1 VNLSKKL
8 LIFFLLI
15 IIAILWTI
23 YFLNKD
29 FFQLQT
35 FFSNLEIIQNF
46 ILQNF
51 LISIFIVILSY
62 SFLIMCNFP
71 FASLLSMINGFLFG
85 TWLGGAISIVGGT
98 IGALGVF
105 LIAKFFFL
113 DFIKRKFLNKY
124 SYIENYFNK
133 NDLELMILI
142 RIVPGT
148 PFFLQN
154 LILAGLGA
162 NNKKFFYTTLIGLA
176 PWSFIF
182 GSIGQGLEEI
192 FVNETELSF
201 SLIAQPEYLIP
212 IGFIAFLIIMI
223 ILFKKKF
230 INQLHLLIYPQ
241 TF

>member
-1 VNLSKKL
+1 MNLSKKL
-8 LIFFLLI
+8 LIFFLFI

-29 FFQLQT
+29 FFKLQT

-212 IGFIAFLIIMI
+212 IGFIVFLIIMI

-230 INQLHLLIYPQ
+230 KK
-241 TF
+241 

>member
-1 VNLSKKL
+1 MNLSKRILFFTL
-8 LIFFLLI
+8 LTVI
-15 IIAILWTI
+15 IILWTT
-23 YFLNKD
+23 YFVNKD

-51 LISIFIVILSY
+51 FISIFIFILSY

-85 TWLGGAISIVGGT
+85 TWIGGMISIVGGT
-98 IGALGVF
+98 IGAF
-105 LIAKFFFL
+105 SIFIIAKFFFL
-113 DFIKRKFLNKY
+113 DSIKKKFLNKY

-133 NDLELMILI
+133 NDLELMMLI
-142 RIVPGT
+142 RIIPVI

-192 FVNETELSF
+192 FVNKTELSF

-212 IGFIAFLIIMI
+212 ICFIAFIIIMI

-230 INQLHLLIYPQ
+230 KK
-241 TF
+241 

>member
-1 VNLSKKL
+1 MNLSKKL
-8 LIFFLLI
+8 LIFFLLTI
-15 IIAILWTI
+15 ILILWTI

-51 LISIFIVILSY
+51 FISIFLFILMY

-85 TWLGGAISIVGGT
+85 TWIGGTISIVGGT

-113 DFIKRKFLNKY
+113 DFIKRKFLKKY
-124 SYIENYFNK
+124 SHIEDYFNK
-133 NDLELMILI
+133 NDLELMMLI
-142 RIVPGT
+142 RIVPGI

-162 NNKKFFYTTLIGLA
+162 HNKKFLYTTFIGLA

-182 GSIGQGLEEI
+182 GSVGQGLEEI
-192 FVNETELSF
+192 FVNKTELSF
-201 SLIAQPEYLIP
+201 SLVAQPEYLIP
-212 IGFIAFLIIMI
+212 IGFIAILIIMI
-223 ILFKKKF
+223 IFFKKKF
-230 INQLHLLIYPQ
+230 KK
-241 TF
+241 

>member
-1 VNLSKKL
+1 MNLSKKL
-8 LIFFLLI
+8 LIFFLLTI
-15 IIAILWTI
+15 ILILWTI

-29 FFQLQT
+29 FFQLHT

-51 LISIFIVILSY
+51 FVSIFIFILSY

-85 TWLGGAISIVGGT
+85 TWIGGTISIVGGT
-98 IGALGVF
+98 LGAFGVF

-113 DFIKRKFLNKY
+113 DFIKNKFLNKY
-124 SYIENYFNK
+124 SHIENYFNK
-133 NDLELMILI
+133 NDLELMMLI
-142 RIVPGT
+142 RIIPAI

-162 NNKKFFYTTLIGLA
+162 HNKKFFYTTLIGLA

-192 FVNETELSF
+192 FINKTEISF

-230 INQLHLLIYPQ
+230 KR
-241 TF
+241 

>member
-1 VNLSKKL
+1 MNLSKKI
-8 LIFFLLI
+8 LIFFLLTVI
-15 IIAILWTI
+15 VILWTI

-51 LISIFIVILSY
+51 FISIFIFIISY

-85 TWLGGAISIVGGT
+85 TWIGGTISIVGGT
-98 IGALGVF
+98 IGAFSIF
-105 LIAKFFFL
+105 LISKFFFL

-142 RIVPGT
+142 RFIPLV
-148 PFFLQN
+148 PFFIQN

-162 NNKKFFYTTLIGLA
+162 KNKKFLFTTLIGLA

-182 GSIGQGLEEI
+182 GSIGQGLEDI
-192 FVNETELSF
+192 FINKTQLTF
-201 SLIAQPEYLIP
+201 SLITQPEYMVPLSIIVVLIL
-212 IGFIAFLIIMI
+212 FILI
-223 ILFKKKF
+223 FKKKF
-230 INQLHLLIYPQ
+230 KE
-241 TF
+241 

>member
-1 VNLSKKL
+1 MNLSKKL
-8 LIFFLLI
+8 LIFFLLTI
-15 IIAILWTI
+15 ILILWTI

-51 LISIFIVILSY
+51 FVSIFIVILSY

-85 TWLGGAISIVGGT
+85 TWIGGTISIVGGT
-98 IGALGVF
+98 LGAFGIF
-105 LIAKFFFL
+105 LIARFFFL
-113 DFIKRKFLNKY
+113 DFIKKKFLNKY

-133 NDLELMILI
+133 NDLELMVLI
-142 RIVPGT
+142 RIIPVI

-162 NNKKFFYTTLIGLA
+162 HNKKFFYTTLIGLA

-192 FVNETELSF
+192 FINKTELSL

-212 IGFIAFLIIMI
+212 IGFIASLIVMI

-230 INQLHLLIYPQ
+230 KK
-241 TF
+241 

>member
-1 VNLSKKL
+1 MNLSKKL
-8 LIFFLLI
+8 LIFFLLTI
-15 IIAILWTI
+15 ILILWTI

-51 LISIFIVILSY
+51 FISIFIVILSY

-85 TWLGGAISIVGGT
+85 TWIGGT
-98 IGALGVF
+98 ISILGGTLGAFGVF

-113 DFIKRKFLNKY
+113 DFIKNKFLNKY

-133 NDLELMILI
+133 NDLELMMLI
-142 RIVPGT
+142 RIIPAI

-162 NNKKFFYTTLIGLA
+162 HNKKFFYTTLIGLA

-192 FVNETELSF
+192 FINKTELSF

-230 INQLHLLIYPQ
+230 KR
-241 TF
+241 

>member
-1 VNLSKKL
+1 MNLSKKF
-8 LIFFLLI
+8 LIFFLLTI
-15 IIAILWTI
+15 IVILWTI

-35 FFSNLEIIQNF
+35 LFSNLEIIQNY

-51 LISIFIVILSY
+51 FISIFIFIFSY

-71 FASLLSMINGFLFG
+71 FASLLSMVSGFLFG
-85 TWLGGAISIVGGT
+85 TWIGGAISIVGGT
-98 IGALGVF
+98 IGAFTVF

-113 DFIKRKFLNKY
+113 DLIKIKFLNKY
-124 SYIENYFNK
+124 SHIENHFNK

-142 RIVPGT
+142 RIIPAI

-154 LILAGLGA
+154 LFLAGLGA

-176 PWSFIF
+176 PWSFIY
-182 GSIGQGLEEI
+182 GSLGQGLEEI
-192 FVNETELSF
+192 FINKTKLSI
-201 SLIAQPEYLIP
+201 SLIAKPEYLIP
-212 IGFIAFLIIMI
+212 LGFMAFLIIMI

-230 INQLHLLIYPQ
+230 KK
-241 TF
+241 

>member
-1 VNLSKKL
+1 MNLSKKL
-8 LIFFLLI
+8 LIFFLLTI
-15 IIAILWTI
+15 ILILWTI

-51 LISIFIVILSY
+51 FFSIFIVILSY

-85 TWLGGAISIVGGT
+85 TWIGGT
-98 IGALGVF
+98 ISILGGTLGALGVF

-113 DFIKRKFLNKY
+113 DFIKKKFLNKY

-133 NDLELMILI
+133 NDLELMMLI
-142 RIVPGT
+142 RIIPAI

-162 NNKKFFYTTLIGLA
+162 HNKKFFYTTLIGLA

-192 FVNETELSF
+192 FVNKTELSF

-223 ILFKKKF
+223 IFFKKKF
-230 INQLHLLIYPQ
+230 KK
-241 TF
+241 

>member
-1 VNLSKKL
+1 MNLSKRILFFTL
-8 LIFFLLI
+8 LTVI
-15 IIAILWTI
+15 IILWTT
-23 YFLNKD
+23 YFVNKD

-51 LISIFIVILSY
+51 FISIFIFILSY

-85 TWLGGAISIVGGT
+85 TWIGGIISIVGGT
-98 IGALGVF
+98 IGAF
-105 LIAKFFFL
+105 SIFIIAKFFFL
-113 DFIKRKFLNKY
+113 DSIKKKFLNKY

-133 NDLELMILI
+133 NDLELMMLI
-142 RIVPGT
+142 RIIPVI

-192 FVNETELSF
+192 FVNKTELSF

-212 IGFIAFLIIMI
+212 ICFIAFIIIMI

-230 INQLHLLIYPQ
+230 KK
-241 TF
+241 

>member
-1 VNLSKKL
+1 MNLSKKL
-8 LIFFLLI
+8 LIFFLLTI
-15 IIAILWTI
+15 ILILWTI

-51 LISIFIVILSY
+51 FVSIFIVILSY

-85 TWLGGAISIVGGT
+85 TWIGGTISIVGGT
-98 IGALGVF
+98 LGAFGVF

-113 DFIKRKFLNKY
+113 DFIKNKFLNKY
-124 SYIENYFNK
+124 SYVENYFNK
-133 NDLELMILI
+133 NDLELMMLI
-142 RIVPGT
+142 RIIPAI

-162 NNKKFFYTTLIGLA
+162 HNKKFFYTTLIGLA

-192 FVNETELSF
+192 FVNKTEFSF
-201 SLIAQPEYLIP
+201 SLVAQPEYLIP

-230 INQLHLLIYPQ
+230 KK
-241 TF
+241 

>member
-1 VNLSKKL
+1 MKLSKKISILFL
-8 LIFFLLI
+8 LIFFV
-15 IIAILWTI
+15 ILWIT

-29 FFQLQT
+29 FFQLET
-35 FFSNLEIIQNF
+35 FFSNLDFIQNF
-46 ILQNF
+46 ISQNYLLSIFTF
-51 LISIFIVILSY
+51 LILY
-62 SFLIMCNFP
+62 SFLILCNFP

-85 TWLGGAISIVGGT
+85 TWIGGT
-98 IGALGVF
+98 ISLIGGTLGAFGIF
-105 LIAKFFFL
+105 IIAKIFFS
-113 DFIKRKFLNKY
+113 DFIKNKFLNKY

-142 RIVPGT
+142 RIVPAA
-148 PFFLQN
+148 PFFIQN

-162 NNKKFFYTTLIGLA
+162 NNKKFFFTTLFGLA

-192 FVNETELSF
+192 FINKTALNF

-212 IGFIAFLIIMI
+212 LGFIAFIIIMI

-230 INQLHLLIYPQ
+230 KK
-241 TF
+241 

>member
-1 VNLSKKL
+1 MKLSNKFF
-8 LIFFLLI
+8 IFFLLI
-15 IIAILWTI
+15 IIIILWTI
-23 YFLNKD
+23 YFLNRD

-51 LISIFIVILSY
+51 FVSIFIFTVSY

-85 TWLGGAISIVGGT
+85 TWIGGVISIIGGT
-98 IGALGVF
+98 IGAFCIF

-113 DFIKRKFLNKY
+113 DLIKRKFLNKY
-124 SYIENYFNK
+124 SGIENNFNK
-133 NDLELMILI
+133 NDLELMLLI
-142 RIVPGT
+142 RIIPAV
-148 PFFLQN
+148 PFFIQN

-192 FVNETELSF
+192 FMNKNKLTF
-201 SLIAQPEYLIP
+201 ALIAQPEY
-212 IGFIAFLIIMI
+212 IAPLSIIALLIIF
-223 ILFKKKF
+223 ILIFKNKIK
-230 INQLHLLIYPQ
+230 NQI
-241 TF
+241 

>member
-1 VNLSKKL
+1 MNLSKKL
-8 LIFFLLI
+8 LIFFLLTI
-15 IIAILWTI
+15 ILILWTI

-46 ILQNF
+46 ISQNF
-51 LISIFIVILSY
+51 FVSIFIVILSY

-85 TWLGGAISIVGGT
+85 TWIGGT
-98 IGALGVF
+98 ISILGGTLGAFGVF

-113 DFIKRKFLNKY
+113 DFIKNKFLNKY

-133 NDLELMILI
+133 NDLELMMLI
-142 RIVPGT
+142 RIIPAI

-162 NNKKFFYTTLIGLA
+162 HNKKFFYTTLIGLA

-192 FVNETELSF
+192 FVNKTELSF

-212 IGFIAFLIIMI
+212 IGFIAFLIVMI

-230 INQLHLLIYPQ
+230 KN
-241 TF
+241 